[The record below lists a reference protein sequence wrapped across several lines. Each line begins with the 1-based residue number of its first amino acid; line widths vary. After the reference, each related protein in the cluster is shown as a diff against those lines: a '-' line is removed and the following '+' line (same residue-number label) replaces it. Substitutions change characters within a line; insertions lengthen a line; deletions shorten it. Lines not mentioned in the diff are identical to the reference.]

1 MTLLDVPLIDLSGF
15 RDGDEATR
23 RRIADEVGRACRD
36 IGFLVIT
43 GHGVAPEKIKTAY
56 ETSLEF
62 FSQDV
67 SAKAVAGRPDPSH
80 IRGYIGRG
88 VESLAQLDNMAAPP
102 DIKELF
108 DVGPSDVPADAY
120 HEAGGATFAPNVWPE
135 TPGAM
140 KPVLTDMFDTMTG
153 TAQMLSQV
161 FAMALD
167 LEPDYFLPKIDKH
180 TSIMRVNYYPAQEEP
195 PLPGQMRVGQHTD
208 YTAFTVLWQEAV
220 DSGGLQV
227 LNKAGEWVD
236 VPVIPDSLVV
246 NIGDSLARWTNDTWV
261 STMHRVVNPEHTVVP
276 TNTRISIVMFFQPN
290 YDAVIE
296 CIPTCQGPDR
306 PAKYAPIKNGE
317 YLAAKFAQQQIDEEE
332 IA

>member
-15 RDGDEATR
+15 RDGDETTR

-36 IGFLVIT
+36 IGFLVIK

-56 ETSLEF
+56 DTSLEF

-67 SAKAVAGRPDPSH
+67 SVKAAAGRPDPSH
-80 IRGYIGRG
+80 IRGYIGLG

-120 HEAGGATFAPNVWPE
+120 HEAGGAAFAPNVWPE
-135 TPGAM
+135 TPNVM

-153 TAQMLSQV
+153 TAQLLSQV

-195 PLPGQMRVGQHTD
+195 PLAGQMRVGQHTD

-261 STMHRVVNPEHTVVP
+261 STMHRVVNPERTVVP
-276 TNTRISIVMFFQPN
+276 TNRRISIVMFFQPN

-306 PAKYAPIKNGE
+306 PPKYAPIKNGE

-332 IA
+332 VA